1 MNKDRRNR
9 LAKIQNIIEGLIAE
23 VEEIHGE
30 EEEAYENLPES
41 LQETERGES
50 MERAIDKLEDLQQN
64 LEEAAE
70 TINEIT
76 EA

>member
-1 MNKDRRNR
+1 MNKERRNR
-9 LAKIQNIIEGLIAE
+9 LAKIQDIIEGLIAE

-50 MERAIDKLEDLQQN
+50 MERAIDNLEDLQQN